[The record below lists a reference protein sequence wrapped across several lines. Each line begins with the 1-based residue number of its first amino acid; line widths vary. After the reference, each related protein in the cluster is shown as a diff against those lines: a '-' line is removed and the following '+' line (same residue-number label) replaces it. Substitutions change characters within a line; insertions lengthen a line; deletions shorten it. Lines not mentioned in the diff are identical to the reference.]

1 MRFAPT
7 DDQRALREAVRDLF
21 ADRCPPASVRK
32 AWETDGPAFD
42 TELWKQLADMGVLG
56 LLAPEGA
63 GGLGLSEVEGV
74 LVLEEAGYAG
84 LPAPLAEHMFVAT
97 TALAAAG
104 TPGSD
109 HPGEL
114 LAAMAAGEQVAT
126 AALPGAA
133 VAFADVADVLVQALG
148 GVVHAVRLSQADV
161 VLRETVDKAYRTA
174 GVTWHQGMGFEAS
187 DADLLAAHGALAAAA
202 QLVGLS
208 VRLLEL
214 AVAHVKVRT
223 QFGVPIGSQQA
234 VKHHLANVRL
244 GIEYARPV
252 VWRAAYGLAHRE
264 ATAARDC
271 SFAKV
276 YAGNAAWTAAK
287 SSLQCHGA
295 IGYSAEH
302 DLHLFLK
309 RVWALDAAWGT
320 RAKHRRVVAD
330 AVVG

>member
-1 MRFAPT
+1 MMRFAPT
-7 DDQRALREAVRDLF
+7 DDQRALREAVRDLL
-21 ADRCPPASVRK
+21 ADRCPPAAVRK
-32 AWETDGPAFD
+32 AWDAGSSEADGSAFD
-42 TELWKQLADMGVLG
+42 PDLWKQLAEM
-56 LLAPEGA
+56 
-63 GGLGLSEVEGV
+63 GV

-84 LPAPLAEHMFVAT
+84 LPAPLAEHMFVAVP
-97 TALAAAG
+97 ALAAASSP
-104 TPGSD
+104 TSD
-109 HPGEL
+109 HPAQL
-114 LAAMAAGEQVAT
+114 LAGLASGEQIAT

-133 VAFADVADVLVQALG
+133 VAFADVADVLVQARG
-148 GVVHAVRLSQADV
+148 GVVHATRLSQADV
-161 VLRETVDKAYRTA
+161 VLRATVDKAYRTA
-174 GVTWHQGMGFEAS
+174 DVTWRHGMGFEVS
-187 DADLLAAHGALAAAA
+187 DPALLAARGALGCAA

-252 VWRAAYGLAHRE
+252 VWRAAYALAHGE
-264 ATAARDC
+264 PTAARDC

-276 YAGNAAWTAAK
+276 YAGDAAWTAAK
-287 SSLQCHGA
+287 NSLQCHGA
-295 IGYSAEH
+295 IAYSAEH

-320 RAKHRRVVAD
+320 RAKHRQLVAD
-330 AVVG
+330 AVIG